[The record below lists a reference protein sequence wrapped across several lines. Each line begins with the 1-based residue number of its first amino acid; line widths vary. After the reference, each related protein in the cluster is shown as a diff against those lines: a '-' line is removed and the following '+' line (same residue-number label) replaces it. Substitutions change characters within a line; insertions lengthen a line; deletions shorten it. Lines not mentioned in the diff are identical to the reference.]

1 MHLRAASD
9 LRPYADRVAATS
21 DRSPDATRLGP
32 ATPVPR
38 GSGGAVITA
47 AAREAFAERGYHGAS
62 IRDIA
67 KRAGLSLSALY
78 YWYSSKQD
86 LLAAVLENSFN
97 DYFQTCDGAL
107 RNGGDGPTE
116 QLQALVRATVDYR
129 VRRRIESNIA
139 AREWRNL
146 EPQHAERLDHLRDAA
161 TEQWERIITEGVGQ
175 RIFQC
180 EHPVDSRRS
189 IQAACNAV
197 AQWYDPAGDV
207 GPSELA
213 EHYVAIAMRIV
224 DHRPPPDGS
233 GRAGHRA

>member
-1 MHLRAASD
+1 MAPPGDR
-9 LRPYADRVAATS
+9 RPYADRVIAAS
-21 DRSPDATRLGP
+21 DRSPDNAAALGP
-32 ATPVPR
+32 STVPR

-86 LLAAVLENSFN
+86 LLAAVLQNSFN
-97 DYFQTCDGAL
+97 DYFQTCDATL
-107 RNGGDGPTE
+107 RATGDDPTE

-146 EPQHAERLDHLRDAA
+146 EQPHAQRLDHLRDAA
-161 TEQWERIITEGVGQ
+161 TEQWEGIINEGVRQ
-175 RIFQC
+175 RIFRC

-189 IQAACNAV
+189 IQAACNAI
-197 AQWYDPAGDV
+197 AQWYEPAGDV
-207 GPSELA
+207 GPVELA
-213 EHYVAIAMRIV
+213 ERYVAIAMRIV
-224 DHRPPPDGS
+224 DHQR
-233 GRAGHRA
+233 